1 MAQQSYSFEEFGF
14 GSKLIQDLIN
24 ENPDVSLF
32 TETWYDPEKITG
44 QIQKRLAMPVDRK
57 KLSTVLLRQNS
68 SLILSEKSKSN
79 IEKIALENTFTV
91 TTGHQLNLFT
101 GPLFSIY
108 KIIQCVVIAEKLNQ
122 TYPEYNFIPVFW
134 MASEDHDFEEINH
147 VHLFGK
153 KIIWQKNVQEN
164 VIAGRLKTDS
174 MDVFLDELQ
183 GLFLDEKVK
192 SEFQKLKD
200 FYLHAENLA
209 SATRK
214 LINALFKDF
223 GLVIMD
229 GDDRELKQEI
239 KSVFKNE
246 IKNEI
251 TFREVSKTNENLIAK
266 KYPVQ
271 VHVRNCNL
279 FYIHS
284 DGKRERIV
292 LENESFKIDG
302 QSFSADEMCEMIE
315 KNPEH
320 FSPNALLRPVY
331 QETLLP
337 NLVYVGGGGEISYW
351 LQLKSLF
358 SKLGVSYPMLRVRDS
373 VFNLTEKQMAELK
386 AYNLKIFDLQKNI
399 AQLMNE
405 IVLQKSGDAFSLDQ
419 ELRQLENIQNTINE
433 RVQKVD
439 PAMNTMVNAE
449 FAKFKSGLE
458 KIESKMLKALRQK
471 EENTSAKLTK
481 IQEKLFPENHFQE
494 RHDNFL
500 SWYFTDPNRILDLTR
515 VVSADKKPSIHL
527 LIK

>member
-32 TETWYDPEKITG
+32 TEIWYDPEKITG

-57 KLSTVLLRQNS
+57 KLSEVLLRQNS

-271 VHVRNCNL
+271 V
-279 FYIHS
+279 
-284 DGKRERIV
+284 
-292 LENESFKIDG
+292 
-302 QSFSADEMCEMIE
+302 
-315 KNPEH
+315 
-320 FSPNALLRPVY
+320 
-331 QETLLP
+331 
-337 NLVYVGGGGEISYW
+337 
-351 LQLKSLF
+351 
-358 SKLGVSYPMLRVRDS
+358 
-373 VFNLTEKQMAELK
+373 
-386 AYNLKIFDLQKNI
+386 
-399 AQLMNE
+399 
-405 IVLQKSGDAFSLDQ
+405 
-419 ELRQLENIQNTINE
+419 
-433 RVQKVD
+433 
-439 PAMNTMVNAE
+439 
-449 FAKFKSGLE
+449 
-458 KIESKMLKALRQK
+458 
-471 EENTSAKLTK
+471 
-481 IQEKLFPENHFQE
+481 
-494 RHDNFL
+494 
-500 SWYFTDPNRILDLTR
+500 
-515 VVSADKKPSIHL
+515 
-527 LIK
+527 